1 MSYSSFQIAT
11 NIGAVKAY
19 NALAA
24 LNKDAQEAELR
35 IATQQKINSVADD
48 TSGYNTGKALES
60 KVELMK
66 SAQQNV
72 GSAQDM
78 LSTAETQL
86 SSIRDMVTDLKAKI
100 ADSGNSAADLDSLAD
115 DIKAIADEIDSA
127 IQTTKFNDT
136 ELLTSTSEAA
146 TTGGGL
152 TFQTGIDTSDELNL
166 VFSENVATSF
176 GTASESGTVLNAVDT
191 LVTTSTRANFEAL
204 ETSLETF
211 EDNVTASLGKI
222 GNYMQRLESKDEF
235 LTSAITNSESSVSRL
250 FDADIAEEQLKA
262 TSASVGAQA
271 STAMLSQLNSEPSNI
286 LSLFQ

>member
-11 NIGAVKAY
+11 NIGALKAY
-19 NALAA
+19 NALAT
-24 LNKDAQEAELR
+24 LNDQTQKAELR

-48 TSGYNTGKALES
+48 TSGYNTGKALEA

-66 SAQQNV
+66 SAQENV

-86 SSIRDMVTDLKAKI
+86 SSIRDMITDIKAKI

-115 DIKAIADEIDSA
+115 DVRAIADEIDSS

-136 ELLTSTSEAA
+136 ELLTSTSDAA
-146 TTGGGL
+146 TSGTGL
-152 TFQTGIDTSDELNL
+152 SFQTGIETSDEISL
-166 VFSENVATSF
+166 VFSEDVAVNF
-176 GTASESGTVLNAVDT
+176 EAVDT
-191 LVTTSTRANFEAL
+191 AVDTVVSTSTRASFEAL
-204 ETSLETF
+204 ETSLDTF
-211 EDNVTASLGKI
+211 EDTVSSSLGKI
-222 GNYMQRLESKDEF
+222 GNYMQRLDSKAEF

-250 FDADIAEEQLKA
+250 FDADIAEEQLNA
-262 TSASVGAQA
+262 TSSQVGAQA
-271 STAMLSQLNSEPSNI
+271 ATAMLSQLNSEPSSI